1 MNLTVSKSYVSGTN
15 RLLCQPHKVTSR
27 RDQFSISD
35 RMAATKYRSAAGR
48 KVCTIAQHLTHI
60 TKSPSGRRAIT
71 LTTENPALPLG
82 GTAYSEECRRT
93 IPRSISMYRYAQ
105 ACPLDS

>member
-15 RLLCQPHKVTSR
+15 RLLRQPHKVTYR

-48 KVCTIAQHLTHI
+48 KVCTIAQHVI
-60 TKSPSGRRAIT
+60 PVTKSSSGACAIT
-71 LTTENPALPLG
+71 LTTENPALPRS
-82 GTAYSEECRRT
+82 GTDYSEECRWT

-105 ACPLDS
+105 A